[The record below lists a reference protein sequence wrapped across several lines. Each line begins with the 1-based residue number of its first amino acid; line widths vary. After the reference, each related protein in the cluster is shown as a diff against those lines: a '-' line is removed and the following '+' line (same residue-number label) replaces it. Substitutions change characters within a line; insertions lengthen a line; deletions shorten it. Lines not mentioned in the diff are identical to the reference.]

1 MSKLYHNFTNL
12 LEPHNLSTCLKTRLG
27 SNTRKNHSK
36 YQMDKERV
44 KKLVRELII
53 EIGEDPTREGLKDTP
68 ERIAN
73 MYEEIFDGYESDSE
87 LSVQFSED
95 SDVVVARNIQFYSMC
110 EHHMLPFFGKIH
122 IAYSPNGRVF
132 GISKLVRLV
141 EKYSKRLQIQE
152 RLTKNIA
159 DELFAQGVKGVVV
172 LADAE
177 HFCMKMRGVRNDATL
192 TSSAYRGI
200 YENKEE
206 KESIMTMIRRRTP
219 ETSL

>member
-1 MSKLYHNFTNL
+1 
-12 LEPHNLSTCLKTRLG
+12 
-27 SNTRKNHSK
+27 
-36 YQMDKERV
+36 MDEERV

-68 ERIAN
+68 ERIAQ
-73 MYEEIFDGYESDSE
+73 MYQEIFDGYESDSE

-95 SDVVVARNIQFYSMC
+95 SDTVVARDIQFYSMC

-172 LADAE
+172 VADAE
-177 HFCMKMRGVRNDATL
+177 HLCMRMRGVRNDATL

-200 YENKEE
+200 FENKEE
-206 KESIMTMIRRRTP
+206 KESIMAMLRKRT
-219 ETSL
+219 SNSSY

>member
-1 MSKLYHNFTNL
+1 
-12 LEPHNLSTCLKTRLG
+12 
-27 SNTRKNHSK
+27 
-36 YQMDKERV
+36 MDQERV
-44 KKLVRELII
+44 KKLIRELII

-68 ERIAN
+68 ERIGR
-73 MYEEIFDGYESDSE
+73 MYQEIFNGYESDSE

-95 SDVVVARNIQFYSMC
+95 SDTVVARDIQFYSMC

-132 GISKLVRLV
+132 GISKLIRLV

-159 DELFAQGVKGVVV
+159 DELFAQGVKGVIVIV
-172 LADAE
+172 DAE
-177 HFCMKMRGVRNDATL
+177 HLCMRMRGVRNDATV

-206 KESIMTMIRRRTP
+206 KESILATIRKR
-219 ETSL
+219 SSNDSF

>member
-1 MSKLYHNFTNL
+1 
-12 LEPHNLSTCLKTRLG
+12 
-27 SNTRKNHSK
+27 
-36 YQMDKERV
+36 MDQERV

-68 ERIAN
+68 ERIGR
-73 MYEEIFDGYESDSE
+73 MYQEIFNGYESDSE

-95 SDVVVARNIQFYSMC
+95 SDTVVARDIQFYSMC

-132 GISKLVRLV
+132 GISKLIRLV

-159 DELFAQGVKGVVV
+159 DELFAQGVKGVIVIV
-172 LADAE
+172 DAE
-177 HFCMKMRGVRNDATL
+177 HLCMRMRGVRNDATV

-206 KESIMTMIRRRTP
+206 KESIMATIRKR
-219 ETSL
+219 SSNDSF

>member
-1 MSKLYHNFTNL
+1 
-12 LEPHNLSTCLKTRLG
+12 
-27 SNTRKNHSK
+27 
-36 YQMDKERV
+36 MDEERV

-68 ERIAN
+68 ERIGR
-73 MYEEIFDGYESDSE
+73 MYQEIFNGYEFDSG

-95 SDVVVARNIQFYSMC
+95 SDTVVARDIQFYSMC

-172 LADAE
+172 VADAE
-177 HFCMKMRGVRNDATL
+177 HLCMKMRGVRNDATL
-192 TSSAYRGI
+192 TTSAYRGI
-200 YENKEE
+200 YENKDE
-206 KESIMTMIRRRTP
+206 KESILAMIRKRSSN
-219 ETSL
+219 TSF

>member
-1 MSKLYHNFTNL
+1 
-12 LEPHNLSTCLKTRLG
+12 
-27 SNTRKNHSK
+27 
-36 YQMDKERV
+36 MDQERV

-53 EIGEDPTREGLKDTP
+53 EVGEDPTREGLRKTP

-73 MYEEIFDGYESDSE
+73 MYKEIFGGYDSDSE

-95 SDVVVARNIQFYSMC
+95 SDVVIARDIQFYSMC
-110 EHHMLPFFGKIH
+110 EHHMLPFYGKIH
-122 IAYSPNGRVF
+122 ITYSPNGRVF

-159 DELFAQGVKGVVV
+159 DELLSQGVKGVVV
-172 LADAE
+172 LVDAE
-177 HFCMKMRGVRNDATL
+177 HLCMKMRGVKNDATL
-192 TSSAYRGI
+192 SSSAFRGI

-206 KESIMTMIRRRTP
+206 KAGIMSLIRKRASDLSI
-219 ETSL
+219 

>member
-1 MSKLYHNFTNL
+1 
-12 LEPHNLSTCLKTRLG
+12 
-27 SNTRKNHSK
+27 
-36 YQMDKERV
+36 MDEERV

-53 EIGEDPTREGLKDTP
+53 EVGEDPTREGLRETP

-73 MYEEIFDGYESDSE
+73 MYKEIFGGYDSDSE

-95 SDVVVARNIQFYSMC
+95 SDVVIARDIQFYSMC

-159 DELFAQGVKGVVV
+159 DELHSQGVKGVVV

-177 HFCMKMRGVRNDATL
+177 HLCMKMRGVKNDAKL
-192 TSSAYRGI
+192 SSSAFRGI

-206 KESIMTMIRRRTP
+206 KAGIMSLIRQRG
-219 ETSL
+219 SDLSF

>member
-1 MSKLYHNFTNL
+1 
-12 LEPHNLSTCLKTRLG
+12 
-27 SNTRKNHSK
+27 
-36 YQMDKERV
+36 MDEERV
-44 KKLVRELII
+44 KKPVRELII
-53 EIGEDPTREGLKDTP
+53 EVGEDPTREGLRETP

-73 MYEEIFDGYESDSE
+73 MYKEIFGGYDSDSE

-95 SDVVVARNIQFYSMC
+95 SDVVIARDIQFYSMC
-110 EHHMLPFFGKIH
+110 EHHMLPFYGKIH

-159 DELFAQGVKGVVV
+159 DELHSQGVKGVVV

-177 HFCMKMRGVRNDATL
+177 HLCMKMRGVKNDATL
-192 TSSAYRGI
+192 SSSAFRGI

-206 KESIMTMIRRRTP
+206 KAGIMSLIRQHGSNL
-219 ETSL
+219 SL

>member
-1 MSKLYHNFTNL
+1 MN
-12 LEPHNLSTCLKTRLG
+12 E
-27 SNTRKNHSK
+27 
-36 YQMDKERV
+36 ERV

-53 EIGEDPTREGLKDTP
+53 EIGEDPTREGLRNTP

-73 MYEEIFDGYESDSE
+73 MYKEIFSGYDSDSE

-95 SDVVVARNIQFYSMC
+95 SDVVIARNIQFYSMC
-110 EHHMLPFFGKIH
+110 EHHVLPFFGKIH

-159 DELFAQGVKGVVV
+159 DELYAQGVKGVVV
-172 LADAE
+172 LIDAE
-177 HFCMKMRGVRNDATL
+177 HLCMKMRGVRNDATL
-192 TSSAYRGI
+192 SSTAFRGI

-206 KESIMTMIRRRTP
+206 KESIITIIKKHD
-219 ETSL
+219 SNSYS

>member
-1 MSKLYHNFTNL
+1 
-12 LEPHNLSTCLKTRLG
+12 
-27 SNTRKNHSK
+27 
-36 YQMDKERV
+36 MDKERV

-53 EIGEDPTREGLKDTP
+53 EIGEDPTREGLRETP

-73 MYEEIFDGYESDSE
+73 MYKEVFEGYDSDSE

-95 SDVVVARNIQFYSMC
+95 SDVVIARDIQFYSMC

-159 DELFAQGVKGVVV
+159 DELHSQGVKGVVV

-177 HFCMKMRGVRNDATL
+177 HLCMKMRGVKNDATL
-192 TSSAYRGI
+192 SSSAFRGI

-206 KESIMTMIRRRTP
+206 KAGIMSLIRKS
-219 ETSL
+219 TSDLSF

>member
-1 MSKLYHNFTNL
+1 
-12 LEPHNLSTCLKTRLG
+12 
-27 SNTRKNHSK
+27 
-36 YQMDKERV
+36 MDQERV

-68 ERIAN
+68 ERIGQ
-73 MYEEIFDGYESDSE
+73 MYKEIFGGYESDSE

-95 SDVVVARNIQFYSMC
+95 SDTVVARDIQFYSMC

-172 LADAE
+172 VADAE
-177 HFCMKMRGVRNDATL
+177 HLCMRMRGVRNDATL

-200 YENKEE
+200 FENKEE
-206 KESIMTMIRRRTP
+206 KESIMAMIRKRP
-219 ETSL
+219 STSSF

>member
-1 MSKLYHNFTNL
+1 
-12 LEPHNLSTCLKTRLG
+12 
-27 SNTRKNHSK
+27 
-36 YQMDKERV
+36 MDKERV

-68 ERIAN
+68 QRIAN
-73 MYEEIFDGYESDSE
+73 MYEEIFGGYESDSE
-87 LSVQFSED
+87 LSIQFSED

-177 HFCMKMRGVRNDATL
+177 HLCMKMRGVRNDATL

>member
-1 MSKLYHNFTNL
+1 MN
-12 LEPHNLSTCLKTRLG
+12 E
-27 SNTRKNHSK
+27 
-36 YQMDKERV
+36 DRV
-44 KKLVRELII
+44 KKLIRELII
-53 EIGEDPTREGLKDTP
+53 EVGEDPTREGLRETP

-73 MYEEIFDGYESDSE
+73 MYKEIFGGYDSDSE
-87 LSVQFSED
+87 LAVQFSED
-95 SDVVVARNIQFYSMC
+95 SDVVIARDIQFYSMC

-159 DELFAQGVKGVVV
+159 DELFSQGVKGVVV

-177 HFCMKMRGVRNDATL
+177 HLCMKMRGVRNNATL
-192 TSSAYRGI
+192 SSSAFRGV

-206 KESIMTMIRRRTP
+206 KQGILALIKKSV
-219 ETSL
+219 SDSVF

>member
-1 MSKLYHNFTNL
+1 
-12 LEPHNLSTCLKTRLG
+12 
-27 SNTRKNHSK
+27 
-36 YQMDKERV
+36 MDKERV

-53 EIGEDPTREGLKDTP
+53 EIGEDPTREGLQETP

-73 MYEEIFDGYESDSE
+73 MYKEIFGGYDSDSE
-87 LSVQFSED
+87 LAVQFSED
-95 SDVVVARNIQFYSMC
+95 SDVVIARDIQFYSMC

-122 IAYSPNGRVF
+122 IAYSPNGKVF

-159 DELFAQGVKGVVV
+159 DELYSQGVKGVVV
-172 LADAE
+172 FADAE
-177 HFCMKMRGVRNDATL
+177 HLCMKMRGVRNNATL
-192 TSSAYRGI
+192 SSAAFRGI

-206 KESIMTMIRRRTP
+206 KETIMALIRKRGS
-219 ETSL
+219 TSYF

>member
-1 MSKLYHNFTNL
+1 
-12 LEPHNLSTCLKTRLG
+12 
-27 SNTRKNHSK
+27 
-36 YQMDKERV
+36 MDQERV
-44 KKLVRELII
+44 KKLVREVII
-53 EIGEDPTREGLKDTP
+53 EVGEDPTREGLRETP

-73 MYEEIFDGYESDSE
+73 MYREIFSGYDSDSE

-95 SDVVVARNIQFYSMC
+95 SDVVIARDIQFYSMC
-110 EHHMLPFFGKIH
+110 EHHMLPFYGKIH

-159 DELFAQGVKGVVV
+159 DELHSQGVKGVVV

-177 HFCMKMRGVRNDATL
+177 HLCMKMRGVKNDAKL
-192 TSSAYRGI
+192 SSSAFRGI

-206 KESIMTMIRRRTP
+206 KAGIMSLIRQR
-219 ETSL
+219 SSDLSV